1 VSASKERS
9 DAVRV
14 LDDATVH
21 MLARHWED
29 GWNRGDLETIMAPFA
44 QDVVFS
50 SPGVS
55 MMTGDP
61 AKTTIE
67 GADALREYIDGA
79 LRRTR
84 GISYTL
90 QATYAGTDS
99 VVLVYG
105 CGFPDGAQKPG
116 ADLMRVDRDR
126 MVVEWR
132 CHY

>member
-1 VSASKERS
+1 MSASSEGSRG
-9 DAVRV
+9 ARV
-14 LDDATVH
+14 LDDATVRK
-21 MLARHWED
+21 LARHWED
-29 GWNRGDLETIMAPFA
+29 GWNRGYLETIMAPFA

-50 SPGVS
+50 SPGIS

-67 GADALREYIDGA
+67 GIDALRTYIDTV

-84 GISYTL
+84 GVRYTL
-90 QATYAGTDS
+90 RATYVGTDS
-99 VVLVYG
+99 IVLAYA
-105 CGFPDGAQKPG
+105 CGLPDGAEKLG
-116 ADLMRVDRDR
+116 ADLMRVDGDR

>member
-1 VSASKERS
+1 VSLSSEGSRG
-9 DAVRV
+9 VRI
-14 LDDATVH
+14 LDDATVEV
-21 MLARHWED
+21 LARSWED

-44 QDVVFS
+44 ADVVFI

-61 AKTTIE
+61 AKTMIE
-67 GADALREYIDGA
+67 GADALRAYVDAA

-84 GISYTL
+84 GIRYTL
-90 QATYAGTDS
+90 QATYAGIDS
-99 VVLVYG
+99 VVLVYT
-105 CGFPDGAQKPG
+105 CGLPDGAQKPG
-116 ADLMRVDRDR
+116 ADLMRVDGDR

>member
-1 VSASKERS
+1 VSASNEGS

-44 QDVVFS
+44 EDVVFS
-50 SPGVS
+50 SPGIS

-61 AKTTIE
+61 AKTTIK
-67 GADALREYIDGA
+67 GADALRAYIDAA

-84 GISYTL
+84 GIRYAL
-90 QATYAGTDS
+90 QTTYAGVDS
-99 VVLVYG
+99 VVLVYA
-105 CGFPDGAQKPG
+105 CGFPEGAQKRG
-116 ADLMRVDRDR
+116 ADLMRVDRDH

-132 CHY
+132 CHF

>member
-1 VSASKERS
+1 MSASSDGS

-44 QDVVFS
+44 PDVVFS

-61 AKTTIE
+61 ARTTIE

-90 QATYAGTDS
+90 QATYAGTES
-99 VVLVYG
+99 VVLVYA

-116 ADLMRVDRDR
+116 ADLMRVDRDS

>member
-1 VSASKERS
+1 
-9 DAVRV
+9 V
-14 LDDATVH
+14 LDDATVQ

-29 GWNRGDLETIMAPFA
+29 GWNQGDLETIMAPFA
-44 QDVVFS
+44 EDVVFS

-67 GADALREYIDGA
+67 GADALRAYLDA
-79 LRRTR
+79 APRRTR
-84 GISYTL
+84 GIRYAL
-90 QATYAGTDS
+90 QKTYAGIDS
-99 VVLVYG
+99 VVLVYA
-105 CGFPDGAQKPG
+105 CGSPDAPQKPG

>member
-1 VSASKERS
+1 VSGSNRGS
-9 DAVRV
+9 GAVRV

-21 MLARHWED
+21 RLARHWED

-50 SPGVS
+50 SPGIS

-67 GADALREYIDGA
+67 GADALRAYLDAA

-84 GISYTL
+84 GIRYAL
-90 QATYAGTDS
+90 QTMYAGIDS
-99 VVLVYG
+99 VVLVYA
-105 CGFPDGAQKPG
+105 CGFAEGGQKPG
-116 ADLMRVDRDR
+116 ADLMLVDRDR
-126 MVVEWR
+126 KVVEWR

>member
-1 VSASKERS
+1 VSASNEGS
-9 DAVRV
+9 NAVRL
-14 LDDATVH
+14 LDDATVQ
-21 MLARHWED
+21 MLTRHWED

-44 QDVVFS
+44 PDVVFS
-50 SPGVS
+50 SPGIP

-67 GADALREYIDGA
+67 GVDALRAYLDAA

-84 GISYTL
+84 GIRYAL
-90 QATYAGTDS
+90 QTTFAGIDS
-99 VVLVYG
+99 VVLVYA

-116 ADLMRVDRDR
+116 ADLMRVNRDR

>member
-1 VSASKERS
+1 MSASNERS

>member
-1 VSASKERS
+1 VSSSSEGFR
-9 DAVRV
+9 AVRV
-14 LDDATVH
+14 LDDATVE

-44 QDVVFS
+44 ADAVFS

-61 AKTTIE
+61 AKTMIE
-67 GADALREYIDGA
+67 GADALRAYVDAA

-84 GISYTL
+84 GIRYSL
-90 QATYAGTDS
+90 QATYPGIDS
-99 VVLVYG
+99 VVLVYT
-105 CGFPDGAQKPG
+105 CGLPDGAQKQG
-116 ADLMRVDRDR
+116 ADLMRVDGDGR
-126 MVVEWR
+126 VVEWR

>member
-1 VSASKERS
+1 MSTSNEGS
-9 DAVRV
+9 DVVRV
-14 LDDATVH
+14 LDDATVN

-44 QDVVFS
+44 RDVVFG
-50 SPGVS
+50 SPGIS

-67 GADALREYIDGA
+67 GADALRAYLAAA
-79 LRRTR
+79 LRRTH
-84 GISYTL
+84 GIRYTL

-99 VVLVYG
+99 VVLVYA

>member
-1 VSASKERS
+1 VSASNEGS
-9 DAVRV
+9 DAIRV
-14 LDDATVH
+14 LDDTTVQ

-29 GWNRGDLETIMAPFA
+29 GWNRGDLEMIMAPFA
-44 QDVVFS
+44 PDVVFS

-67 GADALREYIDGA
+67 GTDALRAYIDAA

-84 GISYTL
+84 GIRYAL
-90 QATYAGTDS
+90 QTTYAGVDS
-99 VVLVYG
+99 VVLVYA

-116 ADLMRVDRDR
+116 ADLMRVDRDH

>member
-1 VSASKERS
+1 MSASNERS

-99 VVLVYG
+99 VILVYA

>member
-1 VSASKERS
+1 VSASSEGS

-29 GWNRGDLETIMAPFA
+29 GWNRGDLETIIAPFA
-44 QDVVFS
+44 PDVVFS
-50 SPGVS
+50 SPGIS
-55 MMTGDP
+55 MMSGDP
-61 AKTTIE
+61 EKTTIQ
-67 GADALREYIDGA
+67 GVDALRAYIDNA

-84 GISYTL
+84 GVHYTL
-90 QATYAGTDS
+90 RATYAGTDS
-99 VVLVYG
+99 VVLVYA

>member
-1 VSASKERS
+1 
-9 DAVRV
+9 V
-14 LDDATVH
+14 LDDATVE
-21 MLARHWED
+21 MLARSWED

-44 QDVVFS
+44 EDVVFS

-67 GADALREYIDGA
+67 GADALRAYIDAA

-84 GISYTL
+84 GIRYDL
-90 QATYAGTDS
+90 QTTYAGIDS
-99 VVLVYG
+99 VVLVYTRG
-105 CGFPDGAQKPG
+105 LPGGAQKQG